1 MEHQPFWVPM
11 VLDFLIALG
20 VVLGGVL
27 LGGIGAFFFDD
38 YPMYKMIRLAEQ
50 LKIWAMVAAIGG
62 TIDTIRHFEVS
73 ILGGNINLAIQQL
86 MIIISAFL
94 GAHMGTVL
102 IRWLIQGEF

>member
-1 MEHQPFWVPM
+1 MNHQPFWVPM

-27 LGGIGAFFFDD
+27 LGGIGAFLFDD

-73 ILGGNINLAIQQL
+73 ILGGNINLALQQL
-86 MIIISAFL
+86 MIIVSAFL
-94 GAHMGTVL
+94 GAHLGTIL